1 MAVTKNLINRSLVLE
16 TRSGQDAGGNPVYR
30 KKSFQ
35 NVKTDATPD
44 NILDVADGIRAVLG
58 VETRAA
64 SIAETHLLIR
74 GE

>member
-1 MAVTKNLINRSLVLE
+1 MAVSKNLISRALVLE
-16 TRSGQDAGGNPVYR
+16 AKTGVDGGGNPVYR

-44 NILDVADGIRAVLG
+44 NILDVADGIRGILG

-64 SIAETHLLIR
+64 SISENHLLIR

>member
-1 MAVTKNLINRSLVLE
+1 MAVNKNLVSRSLVIEAKTGL
-16 TRSGQDAGGNPVYR
+16 DNGGNPVYR

-35 NVKTDATPD
+35 NVKTNATPE

-64 SIAETHLLIR
+64 SIAETHLLVR
-74 GE
+74 E